1 MDLID
6 KVKKTIRG
14 SRMLEQS
21 DKVLVAVSGG
31 PDSFFLL
38 YVLNQLRHDLA
49 IDIIVAHFDNGM
61 RKESKSDER
70 FVASLAK
77 SWQLPFVTASKKV
90 LQGKRKGSIEEIA
103 RQARMD
109 FLSQAAKKAKTDKI
123 ALGHTQDDLA
133 ETVLMRLLRGTGLYG
148 LRAIDPL
155 RT

>member
-31 PDSFFLL
+31 PDSVFLL

-49 IDIIVAHFDNGM
+49 IDIIVAHFDHGM

-133 ETVLMRLLRGTGLYG
+133 ETV
-148 LRAIDPL
+148 
-155 RT
+155 